1 MKKEKQKTREE
12 ELEREVRKR
21 IKEDI
26 KSKLNPLYSISTG
39 SWYANKEMIDDV
51 TEIMIA
57 ENLIGFDKGKQ
68 SALNQFEDEVKDK
81 VEKLKEVISNVMAVG
96 DYSTW
101 AGLEEQTL
109 KEVDKI
115 FGDEET
121 SKEMGE

>member
-68 SALNQFEDEVKDK
+68 SALKQFEDEVKEK
-81 VEKLKEVISNVMAVG
+81 VEKLKDDTNKYYSQSDG
-96 DYSTW
+96 DVYGFTR
-101 AGLEEQTL
+101 
-109 KEVDKI
+109 KEFIEIIDKI
-115 FGDEET
+115 FGDEE
-121 SKEMGE
+121 

>member
-1 MKKEKQKTREE
+1 MSIKTE
-12 ELEREVRKR
+12 ELKKIE
-21 IKEDI
+21 KEI
-26 KSKLNPLYSISTG
+26 EGKVEAHTNVSMKAY
-39 SWYANKEMIDDV
+39 
-51 TEIMIA
+51 
-57 ENLIGFDKGKQ
+57 DKGIQQGKQ
-68 SALNQFEDEVKDK
+68 SALKQFEDEVKEK